1 MKKTSPSLY
10 IIAGPNGAG
19 KTTFA
24 REFLPH
30 FVHCK
35 EFINAD
41 LIAGGLAPFSPE
53 TAALRAGRL
62 LLDQIQ
68 TLARKKSDF
77 GFETTLAGVTYLSL
91 FRKLKAQ
98 GYKIHLFFLW
108 VPTVEFAL
116 ARVADRVHRGGH
128 NVSEKDVRRR
138 FKRGISNL
146 FKFYMPLVDS
156 WTIVDNSEEIPR
168 LIAVQKEKS
177 LQIINHNLFTRI
189 VKNVEDK

>member
-1 MKKTSPSLY
+1 MNKPSPNLY

-68 TLARKKSDF
+68 VLAKKKSDF
-77 GFETTLAGVTYLSL
+77 GFETTLAGITYLSL

-116 ARVADRVHRGGH
+116 ARIADRVHRGGH
-128 NVSEKDVRRR
+128 NVPEKDVRRR
-138 FKRGISNL
+138 FKRGLENF
-146 FKFYMPLVDS
+146 FKSYRSLVDI
-156 WTIVDNSEEIPR
+156 WGIFDNSEEKPR
-168 LIAVQKEKS
+168 LIAHEQEKA
-177 LQIINHNLFTRI
+177 LKIFDEALFKK
-189 VKNVEDK
+189 VLKQVEDL

>member
-1 MKKTSPSLY
+1 MASPNLY

-62 LLDQIQ
+62 LLDRIQ
-68 TLARKKSDF
+68 ALARKKADF

-98 GYKIHLFFLW
+98 GYQIHLFFLW
-108 VPTVEFAL
+108 IPTVELAL
-116 ARVADRVHRGGH
+116 GRIAGRVRRGGH
-128 NVSEKDVRRR
+128 NVPEKDVRRR
-138 FKRGISNL
+138 FKRGLGNFFKSYRPLTDVWGL
-146 FKFYMPLVDS
+146 F
-156 WTIVDNSEEIPR
+156 DNSEDKPR
-168 LIAVQKEKS
+168 LIAHEQEKT
-177 LQIINHNLFTRI
+177 LKIFNEDLFKKIT
-189 VKNVEDK
+189 KQVEDL

>member
-1 MKKTSPSLY
+1 MNKKPPNLY

-35 EFINAD
+35 EFVNAD

-68 TLARKKSDF
+68 ALAKKKADF

-91 FRKLKAQ
+91 FQKLKAQ

-108 VPTVEFAL
+108 IPTVEFAL
-116 ARVADRVHRGGH
+116 ARIADRVHRGGH
-128 NVSEKDVRRR
+128 NVPEKDVRRR
-138 FKRGISNL
+138 FKRGLRNL
-146 FKFYMPLVDS
+146 SKFYMPLVDS
-156 WTIVDNSEEIPR
+156 WTIVDNSEKIPR
-168 LIAVQKEKS
+168 LIAVQKEES
-177 LQIINHNLFTRI
+177 LQIINRNLFSGI

>member
-1 MKKTSPSLY
+1 MNKTSPNIY

-62 LLDQIQ
+62 LLDRIQ
-68 TLARKKSDF
+68 VLARKKADF

-91 FRKLKAQ
+91 FQKLKAQ
-98 GYKIHLFFLW
+98 GYQIHLFFLW
-108 VPTVEFAL
+108 IPTVELAL
-116 ARVADRVHRGGH
+116 GRIASRVHRGGH
-128 NVSEKDVRRR
+128 NVPEKDVRRR
-138 FKRGISNL
+138 FKRGLENL
-146 FKFYMPLVDS
+146 SKFYMLLVNS
-156 WTIVDNSEEIPR
+156 WTIVDNSEKVPR
-168 LIAVQKEKS
+168 LIAVQKEGS
-177 LQIINHNLFTRI
+177 LQIINHNLYSKI
-189 VKNVEDK
+189 IKNVEAK